1 MYKILVTIDW
11 FYPGF
16 RAGGPIT
23 SMWNLINNLSQDF
36 EFYVLTSNHDY
47 GGVRLNVKENQWV
60 QVKENLSVCYCSKL
74 SQVLR
79 QLRSFTAD
87 LVMVNGI
94 YSYRFSILPAL
105 LKRKSRRVIFPR
117 GMLSQHSL
125 SVKSWRKRI
134 FLLLAKAIGLYSGA
148 VFFTNSQQ
156 EFDDIRRIFPRN
168 KVELIPNLVSP
179 EVIFRPIE
187 KRSGNLRLITVS
199 RISPVK
205 NLEFAVRVFQYKF
218 NGEIVWHIY
227 GPVENKRYLQ
237 KLQDL
242 IENLPQNVHVKI
254 FPPISPFQVKE
265 YISKYHFFYLPT
277 LGENFGH
284 SIFEAFASSRP
295 VITSNTTPWRNLE
308 SKSLGWDLELDLK
321 NFRRVIQKAID
332 MGQEKFDRMCK
343 NARNFARDFTVKQ
356 KKDILNIKNSILK
369 IINKT
374 L

>member
-60 QVKENLSVCYCSKL
+60 QVKENLFVCYCSKL

-94 YSYRFSILPAL
+94 YSVIFSILPAL
-105 LKRKSRRVIFPR
+105 LKRKSSRVIFPR

-134 FLLLAKAIGLYSGA
+134 FLFLAKAIGLYSGA

-156 EFDDIRRIFPRN
+156 EFDDIRRIFPRGQV
-168 KVELIPNLVSP
+168 KLIPNLVWP
-179 EVIFRPIE
+179 EVIYRPIE

-227 GPVENKRYLQ
+227 GPVENNRYLQ
-237 KLQDL
+237 KLQVL
-242 IENLPQNVHVKI
+242 IENLPKNVHIEI
-254 FPPISPFQVKE
+254 FPAISPFQVKE

-295 VITSNTTPWRNLE
+295 VIISNTTPWRNLE
-308 SKSLGWDLELDLK
+308 SKSLGWDLELNLN

-332 MGQEKFDRMCK
+332 LEQDEFDRMCK
-343 NARNFARDFTVKQ
+343 NARNFARDFIVKQ
-356 KKDILNIKNSILK
+356 KQAILDIKNVILNI
-369 IINKT
+369 INKAP
-374 L
+374 